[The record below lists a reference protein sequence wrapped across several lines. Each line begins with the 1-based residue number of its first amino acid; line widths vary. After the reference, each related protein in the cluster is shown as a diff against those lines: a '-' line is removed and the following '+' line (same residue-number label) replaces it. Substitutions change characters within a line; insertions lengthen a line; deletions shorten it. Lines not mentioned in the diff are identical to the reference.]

1 MTAKCVGEAV
11 ALVELAAQ
19 NLRNWHQFLW
29 NIENLLCSQFCD
41 EHTLTNIKQV
51 FVLKQIATSI
61 SKKIHD
67 KGMRITNNLLSH
79 PQYVSKWDFSMT
91 HVMRG

>member
-1 MTAKCVGEAV
+1 MCWRGGGACGACGAKPEK
-11 ALVELAAQ
+11 LAPI
-19 NLRNWHQFLW
+19 LW